1 MRLSKMDGW
10 LFLIGLVVTL
20 LLVLVADKGPR
31 HLPVL
36 YFFLLVLLS
45 IFGIL
50 LFYLSMA
57 RDMETVLKIVGI

>member
-10 LFLIGLVVTL
+10 LFLIGLVVTFI
-20 LLVLVADKGPR
+20 LVLVADKGPR

-45 IFGIL
+45 IFSIL

-57 RDMETVLKIVGI
+57 MDMETVLKIVGI